1 MDKIDEAIQEITK
14 FLIKQDVK
22 DKKQNDKEII
32 SMAKVD
38 FYRFNI
44 KLLKLLKKYL

>member
-1 MDKIDEAIQEITK
+1 MDNIDEAIKEITK
-14 FLIKQDVK
+14 YLIKQDVK
-22 DKKQNDKEII
+22 DKQNDNIETITIK
-32 SMAKVD
+32 KVD